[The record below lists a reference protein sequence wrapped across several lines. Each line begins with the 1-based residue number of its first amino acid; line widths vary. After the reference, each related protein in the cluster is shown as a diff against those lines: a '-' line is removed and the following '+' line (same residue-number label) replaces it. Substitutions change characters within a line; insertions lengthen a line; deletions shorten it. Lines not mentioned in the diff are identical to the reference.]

1 MSYFFDNFDTTS
13 EELSVQL
20 CRKIK
25 YIESDNL
32 VKFNPLSNPRA
43 SVALNCTNSKCHM
56 YFQEMV
62 TTTPGVDGIFIN
74 CINFNPIAQMKY
86 LLDVG

>member
-1 MSYFFDNFDTTS
+1 
-13 EELSVQL
+13 
-20 CRKIK
+20 
-25 YIESDNL
+25 
-32 VKFNPLSNPRA
+32 
-43 SVALNCTNSKCHM
+43 M